1 MNSNYI
7 HLTTSECSIINSYKH
22 LMEDLGKY
30 LGNGYELILYSLEDL
45 NASVIKIVN
54 DYRCDVKI
62 GASLPDYYFSILEKI
77 EKNNNN
83 AINSYFIK
91 KNGVLI
97 RTNPL
102 PILGDGDR
110 IIALLCINFYTDTA
124 ISTLIENYMPIRD
137 IQNVV
142 IENND
147 NIAQNTDDFIISTYN
162 SVKEEVIND
171 NTISSSNKNK
181 EIISQLYIK
190 GIFNLKD
197 STEKIAKLMNISKNT
212 VYMHVRNFK
221 NKK

>member
-1 MNSNYI
+1 MTANYI
-7 HLTTSECSIINSYKH
+7 HLTTSEYSILNSYNN
-22 LMEDLGKY
+22 LMDGLGKY

-45 NASVIKIVN
+45 NASIIKIVN
-54 DYRCDVKI
+54 DSRCDVKI
-62 GASLPDYYFSILEKI
+62 GAPLPDYYFSILEKI
-77 EKNNNN
+77 EKNYNH
-83 AINSYFIK
+83 AIDSYFIK

-102 PILGDGDR
+102 PILGDNNR
-110 IIALLCINFYTDTA
+110 IIAILCINFYTDTA
-124 ISTLIENYMPIRD
+124 IATLIENYMPLRD
-137 IQNVV
+137 KQNIVV
-142 IENND
+142 ENND
-147 NIAQNTDDFIISTYN
+147 NITQNTDEFIFSTYN
-162 SVKEEVIND
+162 SVKDEILND

-212 VYMHVRNFK
+212 VYMHVRNIK